1 MPNGGARPLEAVLL
15 FAAYGLLRTGRHAA
29 TSGPGWRIAAAWPPV
44 VTAEAV
50 TLTDGKMNAKPQ
62 KLVFLRHIAR
72 ASRAWAERDT
82 PLPRPVAAPVFT
94 NGL

>member
-1 MPNGGARPLEAVLL
+1 MSNGGVRPLEAVLL

-29 TSGPGWRIAAAWPPV
+29 TSGPDWRIAAAWPPLIA
-44 VTAEAV
+44 AEAD